1 MANIDVIWVKNWV
14 KSKFLTLEASYI
26 NKYCVSTIPPPP
38 TDSAFMIFKQHKESK
53 QIPFINIY
61 TSQLSVFRG
70 HSDNRT
76 KY

>member
-14 KSKFLTLEASYI
+14 KSKLLTLEASYI

-38 TDSAFMIFKQHKESK
+38 SDSTLSHFKQLK
-53 QIPFINIY
+53 
-61 TSQLSVFRG
+61 
-70 HSDNRT
+70 